1 MYAAVA
7 ELAVVQVC
15 LLGTLTSQLGYTSHS
30 LAVALALLNLIL
42 KHLGHILM
50 DVQIVVDL
58 LLDEVAY
65 IFIDANA
72 TIGGH
77 RERTEFD
84 LGLTLEHRLL
94 NINGNGRNDTCTD
107 VAILIFAVELL
118 NGTGDMFLEST
129 LVSTTLSGVLAV
141 NKRVILLAIL
151 IGMGKSNLDVVALK
165 MHNRIKGIAGH
176 TVFQQIF
183 KSMT

>member
-1 MYAAVA
+1 MYTAVA

-15 LLGTLTSQLGYTSHS
+15 LLSTLTSQLGYTSHS
-30 LAVALALLNLIL
+30 LTVALALLNLIL

-65 IFIDANA
+65 IFIDAH
-72 TIGGH
+72 TSIGGH
-77 RERTEFD
+77 RKRTEFD

-94 NINGNGRNDTCTD
+94 NIDGNGCHDTCTD
-107 VAILIFAVELL
+107 IAILIFAVELL
-118 NGTGDMFLEST
+118 NGTGNMLFKRT
-129 LVSTTLSGVLAV
+129 LVSTTLSGVLAI
-141 NKRVILLAIL
+141 NKRVVLLAIL
-151 IGMGKSNLDVVALK
+151 IGMGKSYLDVVALK

-176 TVFQQIF
+176 TVFQQVF